1 MGLRQGRS
9 FYACRRRVWLSNGV
23 SVCRGLVVVWL
34 ARGTAPV
41 VGIRSARHVQPMN
54 RTATLASR
62 VRVLGTGQSTKRD
75 DTGSVAVAALH
86 APTLPVVRVAD
97 HVTVCG
103 LLAKR
108 HSDLARW
115 RNKLC
120 CRLHALVAELV
131 PGGIDKEMVDNQARS
146 LLDGIQPDD
155 VAAVERH
162 RLAAER
168 RRDRPLDDVAKDSR
182 HASALPTASAS
193 GHDGDPRSRPLRR
206 LHRHSPPSSSPP
218 EAGSP
223 TGCRDVA
230 TGDSITPCTSWRSR
244 LNSTGASPARRQA

>member
-1 MGLRQGRS
+1 
-9 FYACRRRVWLSNGV
+9 
-23 SVCRGLVVVWL
+23 
-34 ARGTAPV
+34 
-41 VGIRSARHVQPMN
+41 MN

-62 VRVLGTGQSTKRD
+62 VRVLGTGQSTKTDLNDAR
-75 DTGSVAVAALH
+75 SVAVAALH

-97 HVTVCG
+97 HVTVCR

-120 CRLHALVAELV
+120 CRLHALAAELV

-162 RLAAER
+162 RPAAELV
-168 RRDRPLDDVAKDSR
+168 DEIDLLDDVAKDS
-182 HASALPTASAS
+182 ATTPPTPAQPPVEFSS
-193 GHDGDPRSRPLRR
+193 GGRITHRLSRRGNRR
-206 LHRHSPPSSSPP
+206 LNHALHFVAI
-218 EAGSP
+218 EAE
-223 TGCRDVA
+223 
-230 TGDSITPCTSWRSR
+230 
-244 LNSTGASPARRQA
+244 LNRRFPGAKAG

>member
-1 MGLRQGRS
+1 M
-9 FYACRRRVWLSNGV
+9 
-23 SVCRGLVVVWL
+23 
-34 ARGTAPV
+34 
-41 VGIRSARHVQPMN
+41 
-54 RTATLASR
+54 ASR
-62 VRVLGTGQSTKRD
+62 VRVLGTGQSTKTDLNDAR
-75 DTGSVAVAALH
+75 SVAVAALH

-162 RLAAER
+162 RLAVELV
-168 RRDRPLDDVAKDSR
+168 DEIDLLDDVAKDSR
-182 HASALPTASAS
+182 ARISAAVAASATTVSNIFGVGPIIAAMLIGHSGDPLRFPTA
-193 GHDGDPRSRPLRR
+193 GHYAAYTGTAPRRVLLRR
-206 LHRHSPPSSSPP
+206 PDHPP
-218 EAGSP
+218 A
-223 TGCRDVA
+223 VA
-230 TGDSITPCTSWRSR
+230 TWQPETQSR
-244 LNSTGASPARRQA
+244 LALRGDRG